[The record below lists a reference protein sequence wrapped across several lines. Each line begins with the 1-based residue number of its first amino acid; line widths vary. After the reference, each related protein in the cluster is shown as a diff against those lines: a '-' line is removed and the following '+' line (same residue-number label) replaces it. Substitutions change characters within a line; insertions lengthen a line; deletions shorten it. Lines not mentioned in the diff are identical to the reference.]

1 MIVERRLS
9 AKTLFSQLFS
19 TEIMQIQF
27 FFSLTLTH
35 QQDVILMDN
44 YGYYCGRPASGILLL
59 KKKPSAPWMQKS
71 HIMNAIGDQINEI
84 LDGVMEQQQTRFYV
98 KWLSDLLQKV
108 IAPNSLDQ
116 ILPLSNRSAAM
127 QPVKRIPRSF
137 C

>member
-9 AKTLFSQLFS
+9 AKTLFSHLFS

-71 HIMNAIGDQINEI
+71 HILIVIGVQI
-84 LDGVMEQQQTRFYV
+84 
-98 KWLSDLLQKV
+98 K
-108 IAPNSLDQ
+108 
-116 ILPLSNRSAAM
+116 
-127 QPVKRIPRSF
+127 
-137 C
+137 